1 MVSTRSPADGP
12 RSGWGRVMSETLGR
26 QPSTEILRE
35 IVKALEEQ
43 IVLGWLMPRERLLED
58 RLTAE
63 FSCKKHV
70 VREAIAELERMGL
83 VERVPNKGAA
93 VRLLGPDEVRQI
105 YSVREALETLAAE
118 QIPLPAPAP
127 LVGALTGIQTVHAD
141 AIEAND
147 HRAAFRANMAF
158 HESLFG
164 ACGNPY
170 LADII
175 RAAAQKVHGARFFT
189 AASKPHLCR
198 ARDEHWAMIA
208 ALRTGD
214 RASLVTLC
222 RTHLGPSRD
231 TYLGAVSART
241 MRSA

>member
-1 MVSTRSPADGP
+1 MSDTPA
-12 RSGWGRVMSETLGR
+12 R
-26 QPSTEILRE
+26 QPSTGILRE
-35 IVKALEEQ
+35 IVRALEEQ

-83 VERVPNKGAA
+83 VERVLNKGAA
-93 VRLLGPDEVRQI
+93 VRLLGPDEVRQV

-118 QIPLPAPAP
+118 QIPLPVPSCF
-127 LVGALTGIQTVHAD
+127 LETLTLIQQSHAD

-158 HESLFG
+158 HDTLFG

-170 LADII
+170 LADVI

-189 AASKPHLCR
+189 AASKPHLTR
-198 ARDEHWAMIA
+198 ARDEHWAMVA

-214 RASLVTLC
+214 RASLVGLC
-222 RTHLGPSRD
+222 RNHLGPSRD
-231 TYLGAVSART
+231 TYLAAVEART
-241 MRSA
+241 RRSA

>member
-1 MVSTRSPADGP
+1 MRDTPA
-12 RSGWGRVMSETLGR
+12 R
-26 QPSTEILRE
+26 QPSTGILRD
-35 IVKALEEQ
+35 VVRALEEQ

-93 VRLLGPDEVRQI
+93 VRLLGPEEVRQV

-118 QIPLPAPAP
+118 QIPLPAPPP
-127 LVGALTGIQTVHAD
+127 LLEALSRVQQSHAD

-158 HESLFG
+158 HDALFG

-170 LADII
+170 LADVI

-189 AASKPHLCR
+189 AASRPHLTR
-198 ARDEHWAMIA
+198 ARDEHWAMVA

-214 RASLVTLC
+214 RDGLVRLC
-222 RTHLGPSRD
+222 RNHLGPSRD
-231 TYLGAVSART
+231 TYLAAIEART
-241 MRSA
+241 SRSA

>member
-1 MVSTRSPADGP
+1 MDE
-12 RSGWGRVMSETLGR
+12 MSLR
-26 QPSTEILRE
+26 QPSTDRLRE
-35 IVKALEEQ
+35 IVQALEEQ

-105 YSVREALETLAAE
+105 FSVREALETLAAE
-118 QIPLPAPAP
+118 QIPLPAPAEFIE
-127 LVGALTGIQTVHAD
+127 AITGIQMQHSD

-158 HESLFG
+158 HDALFG

-170 LADII
+170 LVEVI
-175 RAAAQKVHGARFFT
+175 RSAAQKVHGARFFT
-189 AASKPHLCR
+189 AASKPHLMR
-198 ARDEHWAMIA
+198 ARDEHWAMVE
-208 ALRTGD
+208 ALRSGD
-214 RASLVTLC
+214 RQKLVDLC
-222 RTHLGPSRD
+222 RAHLGPSRD
-231 TYLGAVSART
+231 TYLSAVQART
-241 MRSA
+241 ARSA

>member
-1 MVSTRSPADGP
+1 MRDTPA
-12 RSGWGRVMSETLGR
+12 R
-26 QPSTEILRE
+26 QPSTGILRD
-35 IVKALEEQ
+35 VVRALEEQ

-93 VRLLGPDEVRQI
+93 VRLLGPEEVRQV

-118 QIPLPAPAP
+118 QIPLPAPPP
-127 LVGALTGIQTVHAD
+127 LLEALSRVQQSHAD

-158 HESLFG
+158 HDALFG

-170 LADII
+170 LADVI

-189 AASKPHLCR
+189 AASRPHLTR
-198 ARDEHWAMIA
+198 ARDEHWAMVA

-214 RASLVTLC
+214 RDSLVRLC
-222 RTHLGPSRD
+222 RNHLGPSRD
-231 TYLGAVSART
+231 TYLAAIEART
-241 MRSA
+241 SRSA

>member
-1 MVSTRSPADGP
+1 MSDTPA
-12 RSGWGRVMSETLGR
+12 R
-26 QPSTEILRE
+26 QPSTGILRE
-35 IVKALEEQ
+35 IVRALEEQ

-83 VERVPNKGAA
+83 VERVLNKGAT
-93 VRLLGPDEVRQI
+93 VRLLGPEEVRQV

-118 QIPLPAPAP
+118 QIPLPVPSP
-127 LVGALTGIQTVHAD
+127 FLEMLTLIQQSHAD
-141 AIEAND
+141 AIEVND

-158 HESLFG
+158 HDTLFG

-170 LADII
+170 LADVI

-189 AASKPHLCR
+189 AASKPHLTR
-198 ARDEHWAMIA
+198 ARDEHWAMVA

-214 RASLVTLC
+214 RASLVGLC
-222 RTHLGPSRD
+222 RNHLGPSRD
-231 TYLGAVSART
+231 TYLAAVEART
-241 MRSA
+241 RRSA

>member
-1 MVSTRSPADGP
+1 MSDTPA
-12 RSGWGRVMSETLGR
+12 R
-26 QPSTEILRE
+26 QPSTGILRE
-35 IVKALEEQ
+35 IVRALEEQ

-83 VERVPNKGAA
+83 VERVLNKGAT
-93 VRLLGPDEVRQI
+93 VRLLGPEEVRQV

-118 QIPLPAPAP
+118 QIPLPVPSAF
-127 LVGALTGIQTVHAD
+127 LETLTLIQQSHAE

-158 HESLFG
+158 HDTLFG

-170 LADII
+170 LADVI

-189 AASKPHLCR
+189 AASKPHLTR
-198 ARDEHWAMIA
+198 ARDEHWAMVA

-214 RASLVTLC
+214 RASLVGLC
-222 RTHLGPSRD
+222 RNHLGPSRD
-231 TYLGAVSART
+231 TYLAAVEART
-241 MRSA
+241 RRSA